1 MSAYEKLNDD
11 ATGSGHNL
19 DQVLYFGL
27 QEQIIEI
34 CKQRAQEFSEFG
46 VTVEDVLNE
55 IRCVLDN
62 ENETIIEEVQSDT
75 DNQSINSILRRKT

>member
-11 ATGSGHNL
+11 ATGTGQNL

-34 CKQRAQEFSEFG
+34 CKQRAEQFSEFG
-46 VTVEDVLNE
+46 VTIQDVLEE
-55 IRCVLDN
+55 IRCVLDE
-62 ENETIIEEVQSDT
+62 ENDV
-75 DNQSINSILRRKT
+75 ILEDLNNKEGESND

>member
-11 ATGSGHNL
+11 ATGTGQNL

-34 CKQRAQEFSEFG
+34 CKQRAEQFSEFG
-46 VTVEDVLNE
+46 VTIQDVLEE
-55 IRCVLDN
+55 IRWVLES
-62 ENETIIEEVQSDT
+62 END
-75 DNQSINSILRRKT
+75 DILEDLNKAVVIKSVE